1 MTEEQAK
8 ENIKARLPDYLK
20 NRGIDINKRKNF
32 RCLNPE
38 HNDSNPSMSFDKE
51 HCRVHCFGCGASY
64 DTFDLIGLDYGIK
77 GKELFEKAFDLF
89 GVSVDEGKGGCLD
102 WSDEISTHSKPK
114 SDNTHF
120 ITQCQKNLPKA
131 ADYLQS
137 RGISLETA
145 KRFGLGYCEN
155 QSIQGL
161 KMNAVIIPTGGGQYV
176 ARNTD
181 KNAAKAN
188 RYRKSETTQLF
199 NAQALYSGEYKD
211 VFIVEGEFDA
221 LSISEVGGQAVALG
235 STASVHRF
243 IDTLKKRPTDK
254 RLIIALDNDE
264 AGKKAQNQLCEELEN
279 IKSDFMVCDILTKGF
294 KDANEALINNREEFQ
309 SIVSAPSEKLYIK
322 SYSISAYMH
331 AYLEEINKKANDPII
346 KTGFEQLDKA
356 LDGGLYAGLYFIGA
370 ISSLGKTTFAMQI
383 ADNIAGSGQDVM
395 IFSLEMSKS
404 QLISKSVSRLSFIGN
419 QKRFGATSRRIS
431 AGQKYSEYSADYKS
445 MIKNSINEYSTVYSE
460 NVFIVDGVGDIGAKK
475 IRETVDRHIRA
486 TGRKPVVFI
495 DYLQILAPFNDRYSD
510 KQNADRNVTE
520 LKRISNDFDIPVFC
534 ISSFNRDN
542 YGDTVKMSSF
552 KESGGIEYGAD
563 VLFGL
568 QLHLPDTPSGS
579 KKPSP
584 DFLIRQAKQRNPREI
599 ELHILKNRE
608 GETGTI
614 INYHFN
620 AAYNYFE
627 EVKDFKGD
635 SDFEEYG
642 A

>member
-8 ENIKARLPDYLK
+8 ETIKSRLPDYLK
-20 NRGIDINKRKNF
+20 NRGIDINKGKNF

-51 HCRVHCFGCGASY
+51 HFRVHCFGCGASY
-64 DTFDLIGLDYGIK
+64 DTFDLIGLDYGVK
-77 GKELFEKAFDLF
+77 GKELFDKAFDLF

-114 SDNTHF
+114 SDNTDF
-120 ITQCQKNLPKA
+120 IAQCQKNLAKA
-131 ADYLQS
+131 ADYLKS
-137 RGISLETA
+137 RGVSLDTA

-181 KNAAKAN
+181 TNAAKAN
-188 RYRKSETTQLF
+188 RYRKSETAQLF
-199 NAQALYSGEYKD
+199 NAQAIYSGENKD

-221 LSISEVGGQAVALG
+221 LSIAQAGGEAVALG
-235 STASVHRF
+235 STAGVHKL
-243 IDTLKKRPTDK
+243 IDALKKRPTDK
-254 RLIIALDNDE
+254 RLIISLDNDE
-264 AGKKAQNQLCEELEN
+264 AGKKAQNQLCTELEK
-279 IKSDFMVCDILTKGF
+279 IKSDFTVCDVLTKGF
-294 KDANEALINNREEFQ
+294 KDANEALIKNREEFQ
-309 SIVSAPSEKLYIK
+309 DIVSAPLEKQYIQ
-322 SYSISAYMH
+322 SYSMSAYMQT
-331 AYLEEINKKANDPII
+331 YIDSINKKANDPII

-419 QKRFGATSRRIS
+419 HKRFGATSRRIS
-431 AGQKYSEYSADYKS
+431 AGQKYPKYSNDYKS
-445 MIKNSINEYSTVYSE
+445 MIVNSINEYSSVYSE
-460 NVFIVDGVGDIGAKK
+460 NVFIVDGIGNIGVKEVRK
-475 IRETVDRHIRA
+475 TVDRHIVA

-542 YGDTVKMSSF
+542 YGNTVSMTSF

-568 QLHLPDTPSGS
+568 QLHLPVVPSGS
-579 KKPSP
+579 KKPNP

-614 INYHFN
+614 INYHFD

-627 EVKDFKGD
+627 EVEGFEED
-635 SDFEEYG
+635 SDFEEYD